1 MKIDRLIGILT
12 ILLQVDKITI
22 SQLAERF
29 EVSNRTIQRDIDTL
43 CQAGIPIS
51 SLQGYQGGITIAN
64 GYKIDKTILTEKE
77 LHVILTGV
85 KSLDS
90 ISKTKYKQT
99 LIEKFSNGKDLTI
112 SDEDSILIDL
122 ASWDQNGLTTKIEE
136 IKLAIQKKEKISF
149 LYHSDKGET
158 KRIIEPYLIL
168 FKWSSWYVYGFCL
181 NQDDFRLF
189 KLNRLSE
196 LKNMKIIFDLRQIPN
211 ENLEFERY
219 FLTEE
224 IKLTAWFD
232 VSVAYRLIEEYGV
245 SCYSVLGDK
254 LLFERNFTNLKFL
267 EQWILSFGDK
277 VKVIEP
283 PELISHI
290 IDHSKNMLKQYK

>member
-29 EVSNRTIQRDIDTL
+29 EVSNRTIQRDTDTL

-51 SLQGYQGGITIAN
+51 SLQGYQGGLTIAN

-85 KSLDS
+85 KSIDR
-90 ISKTKYKQT
+90 ISKTKYMQT
-99 LIEKFSNGKDLTI
+99 LIDKFSNGKDTTI

-196 LKNMKIIFDLRQIPN
+196 LKNMKITFDLRQFPN
-211 ENLEFERY
+211 ENLKFERY

-224 IKLTAWFD
+224 IKLIAWFD
-232 VSVAYRLIEEYGV
+232 ESVAYRLIEEYGV

-254 LLFERNFTNLKFL
+254 LLFERNFTNLNYL

-283 PELISHI
+283 PELIAHI
-290 IDHSKNMLKQYK
+290 KDHSKNMLKQYK